1 MPDFTYTARSPSGQ
15 ASNGTLTA
23 ANEREVMGMLDQKG
37 LFPVTIQPAKAAMKM
52 SNLTGSSGKI
62 KARLLCTVYS
72 QLADLLH
79 SGVPLLRSLE
89 IIERQSTTPALTQV
103 MQDVRA
109 QISDG
114 TSLADAMAKHPKAFN
129 ELTVSM
135 VRAGQEG
142 GFLEDVLA
150 RVAEFTEHQEELRAK
165 VLGALAYPIFL
176 SIVGTLIVLGLV
188 IFLVPRFESMFG
200 NKQQEL
206 PILTVGLLH
215 LSHFLQ
221 SNFIWIA
228 LGLVVVIYFYRQ
240 WKNSEKGRRQL
251 DAIMLK
257 IPVVGGIIRSLAIS
271 RFCRILGTM
280 LKNGI
285 PILTALRIAKDS
297 TGNKILADSIDKAAE
312 HVTGGKSLAGPL
324 ANSKQFPRDVIEMI
338 SVGEESNTL
347 EKVLVNVAEST
358 ERRTTRQ
365 LDLFVRLLEPL
376 MLLLM
381 AGVTLMVVLALL
393 MPFMQAN
400 SLIG

>member
-1 MPDFTYTARSPSGQ
+1 MPEFAYTARSPNGQ
-15 ASNGTLTA
+15 AATGVLTA
-23 ANEREVMGMLDQKG
+23 GSEREVMVLLDQKG
-37 LFPVTIQPAKAAMKM
+37 LFPVTIQPAKKSKVAAF
-52 SNLTGSSGKI
+52 SGGKI
-62 KARLLCTVYS
+62 KPRLLCTVYS

-89 IIERQSTTPALTQV
+89 IIERQSTLPALSEV
-103 MQDVRA
+103 LQDVRA

-150 RVAEFTEHQEELRAK
+150 RIAEFTEHQEELRSK
-165 VLGALAYPIFL
+165 VIGALAYPMFL
-176 SIVGTLIVLGLV
+176 MIVGSLIVLGLV
-188 IFLVPRFESMFG
+188 IFLVPRFEAMFG
-200 NKQQEL
+200 NKHEEL
-206 PILTVGLLH
+206 PFLTVGLLN

-221 SNFIWIA
+221 NNFLWLAIVFGVLIF
-228 LGLVVVIYFYRQ
+228 LYRR
-240 WKNSEKGRRQL
+240 WARSDAGRRRL
-251 DAIMLK
+251 DGIMLK
-257 IPVVGGIIRSLAIS
+257 IPVAGSIIRNLAIS

-285 PILTALRIAKDS
+285 PLLTALRIAKDS

-347 EKVLVNVAEST
+347 EKVLVNVADST

-365 LDLFVRLLEPL
+365 LDLLVRLLEPV
-376 MLLLM
+376 MLLMM
-381 AGVTLMVVLALL
+381 AGVTLLVVLALL

>member
-1 MPDFTYTARSPSGQ
+1 MPDFTYTARSPTGQ
-15 ASNGTLTA
+15 SATGVLTA
-23 ANEREVMGMLDQKG
+23 GSEREVMIMLDQKG
-37 LFPVTIQPAKAAMKM
+37 LFPVTIQPAKKTVAAQM
-52 SNLTGSSGKI
+52 SSGRVKP
-62 KARLLCTVYS
+62 KQLCTVFS

-89 IIERQSTTPALTQV
+89 IIERQSTTPALTHV
-103 MQDVRA
+103 LQDVRA

-114 TSLADAMAKHPKAFN
+114 TSLSDAMAKHPKAFN

-150 RVAEFTEHQEELRAK
+150 RIAEFTEHQEELRAK
-165 VLGALAYPIFL
+165 VMGALAYPIFL

-188 IFLVPRFESMFG
+188 IFLVPRFETMFG
-200 NKQQEL
+200 NKQAEL
-206 PILTVGLLH
+206 PFLTVGLLNI
-215 LSHFLQ
+215 SHFLQ
-221 SNFIWIA
+221 HNGLWLAIA
-228 LGLVVVIYFYRQ
+228 IGIGVYFYRK
-240 WKNSEKGRRQL
+240 WLATDAGRRRM
-251 DAIMLK
+251 DAFMLK
-257 IPVVGGIIRSLAIS
+257 VPVVGAIIRSLAIS

-285 PILTALRIAKDS
+285 PLLTALRIAKDS

-324 ANSKQFPRDVIEMI
+324 ASSKQFPRDVIEMI

-365 LDLFVRLLEPL
+365 LDLFVRLLEPI
-376 MLLLM
+376 MLLMM
-381 AGVTLMVVLALL
+381 AGMTLVVVLALL

>member
-1 MPDFTYTARSPSGQ
+1 MPDFAYTARSPNGQ
-15 ASNGTLTA
+15 AATGVLTA
-23 ANEREVMGMLDQKG
+23 GSEREVMVLLDQKG
-37 LFPVTIQPAKAAMKM
+37 LFPVTIQPAKKSKVAAF
-52 SNLTGSSGKI
+52 SGGKI
-62 KARLLCTVYS
+62 KPRLLCTVYS

-89 IIERQSTTPALTQV
+89 IIERQSTLPALSEV
-103 MQDVRA
+103 LQDVRA

-150 RVAEFTEHQEELRAK
+150 RIAEFTEHQEELRSK
-165 VLGALAYPIFL
+165 VIGALAYPIFL
-176 SIVGTLIVLGLV
+176 MIVGSLIVLGLV
-188 IFLVPRFESMFG
+188 IFLVPRFEAMFG
-200 NKQQEL
+200 NKHEEL
-206 PILTVGLLH
+206 PFLTVGLLN

-221 SNFIWIA
+221 NNFLWLAIVFGVLIF
-228 LGLVVVIYFYRQ
+228 LYRR
-240 WKNSEKGRRQL
+240 WARSEAGRRRL
-251 DAIMLK
+251 DGIMLK
-257 IPVVGGIIRSLAIS
+257 IPVAGSIIRNLAIS

-285 PILTALRIAKDS
+285 PLLTALRIAKDS

-347 EKVLVNVAEST
+347 EKVLVNVADST

-365 LDLFVRLLEPL
+365 LDLLVRLLEPV
-376 MLLLM
+376 MLLMM
-381 AGVTLMVVLALL
+381 AGVTLLVVLALL

>member
-1 MPDFTYTARSPSGQ
+1 MPDFTYTARSPNGQ
-15 ASNGTLTA
+15 AATGVLTA
-23 ANEREVMGMLDQKG
+23 ASEREVMVMLDQKG
-37 LFPVTIQPAKAAMKM
+37 LFPVTIQPAKKTVTAKM
-52 SNLTGSSGKI
+52 SGGRVKP
-62 KARLLCTVYS
+62 KQLCTVFS

-89 IIERQSTTPALTQV
+89 IIERQSTTPALTHV
-103 MQDVRA
+103 LQDVRA

-114 TSLADAMAKHPKAFN
+114 TSLSDAMAKHPKAFN

-150 RVAEFTEHQEELRAK
+150 RIAEFTEHQEELRAK
-165 VLGALAYPIFL
+165 VMGALAYPIFL

-188 IFLVPRFESMFG
+188 IFLVPRFETMFG
-200 NKQQEL
+200 NKQAEL
-206 PILTVGLLH
+206 PFLTVWLLNI
-215 LSHFLQ
+215 SHFLQ
-221 SNFIWIA
+221 HNGLWLAIA
-228 LGLVVVIYFYRQ
+228 IGIGIYFYRR
-240 WKNSEKGRRQL
+240 WLATESGRRRM
-251 DAIMLK
+251 DAFMLK
-257 IPVVGGIIRSLAIS
+257 VPVVGAIIRSLAIS

-285 PILTALRIAKDS
+285 PLLTALRIAKDS

-324 ANSKQFPRDVIEMI
+324 ASSKQFPRDVIEMI

-365 LDLFVRLLEPL
+365 LDLFVRLLEPI
-376 MLLLM
+376 MLLMM
-381 AGVTLMVVLALL
+381 AGMTLVVVLALL

>member
-1 MPDFTYTARSPSGQ
+1 MPDFAYTARSPSGQ
-15 ASNGTLTA
+15 SANGTLTA
-23 ANEREVMGMLDQKG
+23 ASEREVMALLDQKG
-37 LFPVTIQPAKAAMKM
+37 LFPVTITPAKKAVSA
-52 SNLTGSSGKI
+52 SFTSGKI

-72 QLADLLH
+72 QLSDLLQ
-79 SGVPLLRSLE
+79 SGVPLLRSIE
-89 IIERQSTTPALTQV
+89 IIERQSTLPALSAV
-103 MQDVRA
+103 LQDVRA

-129 ELTVSM
+129 ELTISM

-150 RVAEFTEHQEELRAK
+150 RVAEFTEHQEELRSK
-165 VLGALAYPIFL
+165 VMGALAYPIFL
-176 SIVGTLIVLGLV
+176 SVVGTLIVLGLV

-200 NKQQEL
+200 NKQDEL
-206 PILTVGLLH
+206 PFLTVALLAI
-215 LSHFLQ
+215 SHFLQ
-221 SNFIWIA
+221 NNFIYIAIA
-228 LGLVVVIYFYRQ
+228 LGVGIYLYRR
-240 WKNSEKGRRQL
+240 WVNSEAGRRSL
-251 DAIMLK
+251 DGFMLK
-257 IPVVGGIIRSLAIS
+257 LPVAGGVIRNLAIS

-285 PILTALRIAKDS
+285 PLLTALRIAKDS

-324 ANSKQFPRDVIEMI
+324 AMSKQFPRDVIEMI

-347 EKVLVNVAEST
+347 EKVLVNVADST

-365 LDLFVRLLEPL
+365 LDLLVRLLEPV

-381 AGVTLMVVLALL
+381 AGVTLLVVLALL

-400 SLIG
+400 SMIG

>member
-1 MPDFTYTARSPSGQ
+1 MPDFTYTARSPNG
-15 ASNGTLTA
+15 AAANGTLTA
-23 ANEREVMGMLDQKG
+23 GSEREVMALLDQKG
-37 LFPVTIQPAKAAMKM
+37 LFPITIAPVKKKMTAAF
-52 SNLTGSSGKI
+52 TGGKI

-72 QLADLLH
+72 QLADLLQ

-89 IIERQSTTPALTQV
+89 IIERQSTLPALTSV
-103 MQDVRA
+103 LQDVRA

-129 ELTVSM
+129 ELTISM

-150 RVAEFTEHQEELRAK
+150 RVAEFTEHQEELRSK
-165 VLGALAYPIFL
+165 VIGALAYPMFL

-188 IFLVPRFESMFG
+188 IFLVPRFETMFG
-200 NKQQEL
+200 NKQAEL
-206 PILTVGLLH
+206 PTLTVGLLN

-221 SNFIWIA
+221 HYWFWIA
-228 LGLVVVIYFYRQ
+228 LGLGGAYYAYRQ
-240 WKNSEKGRRQL
+240 WKNTENGRRQL
-251 DAIMLK
+251 DAFKLK
-257 IPVVGGIIRSLAIS
+257 LPVAGGVIRNLAIS

-285 PILTALRIAKDS
+285 PLLTALRIAKDS

-312 HVTGGKSLAGPL
+312 HVTGGKNLAGPL

-347 EKVLVNVAEST
+347 EKVLVNVADST

-365 LDLFVRLLEPL
+365 LDLLVRLLEPV

-381 AGVTLMVVLALL
+381 AGLTLMVVLALL

>member
-1 MPDFTYTARSPSGQ
+1 MPDFAYTARSPNGQ
-15 ASNGTLTA
+15 AATGVLTA
-23 ANEREVMGMLDQKG
+23 GSEREVMVMLDQKG
-37 LFPVTIQPAKAAMKM
+37 LFPVTIQPAKKSKVAAF
-52 SNLTGSSGKI
+52 SGGKI
-62 KARLLCTVYS
+62 KPRLLCTVYS

-89 IIERQSTTPALTQV
+89 IIERQSTLPALSEV
-103 MQDVRA
+103 LLDVRA

-150 RVAEFTEHQEELRAK
+150 RIAEFTEHQEELRSK
-165 VLGALAYPIFL
+165 VIGALAYPMFL
-176 SIVGTLIVLGLV
+176 MIVGSLIVLGLV

-200 NKQQEL
+200 NKHEEL
-206 PILTVGLLH
+206 PFLTVGLLN

-221 SNFIWIA
+221 NNFLWLAMVFGVLIF
-228 LGLVVVIYFYRQ
+228 LYRR
-240 WKNSEKGRRQL
+240 WARSDAGRRRL
-251 DAIMLK
+251 DGIMLK
-257 IPVVGGIIRSLAIS
+257 IPVAGSIIRNLAIS

-285 PILTALRIAKDS
+285 PLLTALRIAKDS

-347 EKVLVNVAEST
+347 EKVLVNVADST

-365 LDLFVRLLEPL
+365 LDLLVRLLEPV
-376 MLLLM
+376 MLLMM
-381 AGVTLMVVLALL
+381 AGVTLLVVLALL

>member
-1 MPDFTYTARSPSGQ
+1 MPDFAYTARSPNGQ
-15 ASNGTLTA
+15 SATGVLTA
-23 ANEREVMGMLDQKG
+23 GSEREVMVMLDQKG
-37 LFPVTIQPAKAAMKM
+37 LFPVTISPAKKTVAASMASTRVKP
-52 SNLTGSSGKI
+52 K
-62 KARLLCTVYS
+62 LLCTVFS

-89 IIERQSTTPALTQV
+89 IIERQSTTPALTHV
-103 MQDVRA
+103 LQDVRA

-114 TSLADAMAKHPKAFN
+114 TSLSDAMAKHPKAFN

-150 RVAEFTEHQEELRAK
+150 RIAEFTEHQEELRSK
-165 VLGALAYPIFL
+165 VMGALAYPIFL

-188 IFLVPRFESMFG
+188 IFLVPRFETMFG
-200 NKQQEL
+200 NKQAEL
-206 PILTVGLLH
+206 PFLTVGLLN

-221 SNFIWIA
+221 AHWLWMAIA
-228 LGLVVVIYFYRQ
+228 IGTGIYFYRR
-240 WKNSEKGRRQL
+240 WLATDSGRRRM
-251 DAIMLK
+251 DSIMLK
-257 IPVVGGIIRSLAIS
+257 IPVVGAIIRSLAIS

-285 PILTALRIAKDS
+285 PLLTALRIAKDS

-312 HVTGGKSLAGPL
+312 HVTGGKNLAGPL
-324 ANSKQFPRDVIEMI
+324 ASSKQFPRDVIEMI

>member
-1 MPDFTYTARSPSGQ
+1 MPDFTYTARSPNGQ
-15 ASNGTLTA
+15 SATGVLTA
-23 ANEREVMGMLDQKG
+23 GSEREVMVMLDQKG
-37 LFPVTIQPAKAAMKM
+37 LFPVTIQPAKKTVAASMA
-52 SNLTGSSGKI
+52 STRI
-62 KARLLCTVYS
+62 KPRLLCTVFS

-89 IIERQSTTPALTQV
+89 IIERQSTTPALTHV
-103 MQDVRA
+103 LQDVRA

-150 RVAEFTEHQEELRAK
+150 RIAEFTEHQEELRAK
-165 VLGALAYPIFL
+165 VIGALAYPIFL

-188 IFLVPRFESMFG
+188 IFLVPRFEVMFG
-200 NKQQEL
+200 NKQAEL
-206 PILTVGLLH
+206 PFLTVGLLNF
-215 LSHFLQ
+215 SHFLQ
-221 SNFIWIA
+221 HNYLWMAIA
-228 LGLVVVIYFYRQ
+228 IGAGIYFYRR
-240 WKNSEKGRRQL
+240 WLSSESGRRRM

-257 IPVVGGIIRSLAIS
+257 VPVVGGIIRSLAIS

-381 AGVTLMVVLALL
+381 AGVTLLVVLALL

>member
-1 MPDFTYTARSPSGQ
+1 MPDFTYTARSPNGQ
-15 ASNGTLTA
+15 SATGVLTA
-23 ANEREVMGMLDQKG
+23 GSEREVMVMLDQKG
-37 LFPVTIQPAKAAMKM
+37 LFPVTIQPAKKTVAAKM
-52 SNLTGSSGKI
+52 SGGRVKP
-62 KARLLCTVYS
+62 KQLCTVFS

-89 IIERQSTTPALTQV
+89 IIERQSTTPALTHV
-103 MQDVRA
+103 LQDVRA

-114 TSLADAMAKHPKAFN
+114 TSLSDAMAKHPKAFN

-150 RVAEFTEHQEELRAK
+150 RIAEFTEHQEELRAK
-165 VLGALAYPIFL
+165 VMGALAYPIFL

-188 IFLVPRFESMFG
+188 IFLVPRFETMFG
-200 NKQQEL
+200 NKQAEL
-206 PILTVGLLH
+206 PFLTVGLLNI
-215 LSHFLQ
+215 SHFLQ
-221 SNFIWIA
+221 HNGLWLAIA
-228 LGLVVVIYFYRQ
+228 IGIGIYFYRR
-240 WKNSEKGRRQL
+240 WLATESGRRRM
-251 DAIMLK
+251 DAFMLK
-257 IPVVGGIIRSLAIS
+257 VPVVGAIIRSLAIS

-285 PILTALRIAKDS
+285 PLLTALRIAKDS

-312 HVTGGKSLAGPL
+312 HVTGGKSLAAPL

-381 AGVTLMVVLALL
+381 AGVTLVVVLALL

>member
-1 MPDFTYTARSPSGQ
+1 MPDFTYTARMPNGQ
-15 ASNGTLTA
+15 AANGTLTA
-23 ANEREVMGMLDQKG
+23 TSEREVMVMLDQKG
-37 LFPVTIQPAKAAMKM
+37 LFPITIAPAKKKMTAAF
-52 SNLTGSSGKI
+52 SGGKI
-62 KARLLCTVYS
+62 KPRLLCTVYS
-72 QLADLLH
+72 QLSDLLH

-89 IIERQSTTPALTQV
+89 IIERQATVPALSAV
-103 MQDVRA
+103 LQDVRA

-129 ELTVSM
+129 ELTISM

-150 RVAEFTEHQEELRAK
+150 RVAEFTEHQEELRSK
-165 VLGALAYPIFL
+165 VVGALAYPVFL
-176 SIVGTLIVLGLV
+176 SIIGTLIVLGLV
-188 IFLVPRFESMFG
+188 IFLVPRFETMFG
-200 NKQQEL
+200 NKKEEL
-206 PILTVGLLH
+206 PTLTVGLLS

-221 SNFIWIA
+221 HYWLWIG
-228 LGLVVVIYFYRQ
+228 LGLGVLYYLYRG
-240 WKNSEKGRRQL
+240 WKNSEQGRRQFDGFL
-251 DAIMLK
+251 LK
-257 IPVVGGIIRSLAIS
+257 LPVAGNVIRNLAIS

-285 PILTALRIAKDS
+285 PLLTALRIAKDS
-297 TGNKILADSIDKAAE
+297 TGNKILTDSIDKAAE

-324 ANSKQFPRDVIEMI
+324 AASKQFPRDVIEMI

-347 EKVLVNVAEST
+347 EKVLVNVADST

-365 LDLFVRLLEPL
+365 LDLLVRLLEPV

-381 AGVTLMVVLALL
+381 AGLTLLVVLALL

>member
-1 MPDFTYTARSPSGQ
+1 MPDFTYTARSPNGQ
-15 ASNGTLTA
+15 SATGVLTA
-23 ANEREVMGMLDQKG
+23 GSEREVMVMLDQKG
-37 LFPVTIQPAKAAMKM
+37 LFPVTITPAKKTVAASM
-52 SNLTGSSGKI
+52 TSGKV
-62 KARLLCTVYS
+62 KPKLLCTVFS

-89 IIERQSTTPALTQV
+89 IIERQSTTPALTHV
-103 MQDVRA
+103 LQDVRA

-114 TSLADAMAKHPKAFN
+114 TSLSDAMAKHPKAFN

-150 RVAEFTEHQEELRAK
+150 RIAEFTEHQEELRSK
-165 VLGALAYPIFL
+165 VMGALAYPIFL

-188 IFLVPRFESMFG
+188 IFLVPRFETMFG
-200 NKQQEL
+200 NKHAEL
-206 PILTVGLLH
+206 PFLTVGLLN

-221 SNFIWIA
+221 AHWLWMAIA
-228 LGLVVVIYFYRQ
+228 IGAGIYFYRR
-240 WKNSEKGRRQL
+240 WLNTESGRRRM
-251 DAIMLK
+251 DAFLLK
-257 IPVVGGIIRSLAIS
+257 VPVVGSIIRSLAIS

-381 AGVTLMVVLALL
+381 AGVTLVVVLALL

>member
-1 MPDFTYTARSPSGQ
+1 MPDFTYTARSPNG
-15 ASNGTLTA
+15 AAANGTLTA
-23 ANEREVMGMLDQKG
+23 GSEREVMTLLDQKG
-37 LFPVTIQPAKAAMKM
+37 LFPITITPVKKKMTAAF
-52 SNLTGSSGKI
+52 SGGKI

-72 QLADLLH
+72 QLADLLQ

-89 IIERQSTTPALTQV
+89 IIERQSTLPALTTV
-103 MQDVRA
+103 LQDVRA

-129 ELTVSM
+129 ELTISM

-150 RVAEFTEHQEELRAK
+150 RVAEFTEHQEELRSK
-165 VLGALAYPIFL
+165 VIGALAYPMFL

-188 IFLVPRFESMFG
+188 IFLVPRFETMFG
-200 NKQQEL
+200 NKQAEL
-206 PILTVGLLH
+206 PTLTVGLLN

-221 SNFIWIA
+221 HYWFWIA
-228 LGLVVVIYFYRQ
+228 LGLGGAYYAFRQ
-240 WKNSEKGRRQL
+240 WKNTDNGRRQL
-251 DAIMLK
+251 DGFKLK
-257 IPVVGGIIRSLAIS
+257 LPVAGGVIRNLAIS

-285 PILTALRIAKDS
+285 PLLTALRIAKDS

-347 EKVLVNVAEST
+347 EKVLVNVADST

-365 LDLFVRLLEPL
+365 LDLLVRLLEPV